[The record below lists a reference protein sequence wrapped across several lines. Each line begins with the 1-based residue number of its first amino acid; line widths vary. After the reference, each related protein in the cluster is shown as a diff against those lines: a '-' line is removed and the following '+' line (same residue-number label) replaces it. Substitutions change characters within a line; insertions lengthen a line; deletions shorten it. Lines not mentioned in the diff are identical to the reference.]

1 MRVEEFLSKITPNI
15 KGVSVRSALSKE
27 ALEFRQSTRG
37 SSGAWR
43 FLAANMSDGTL
54 RALGILVALF
64 QCAAMGENPTPLI
77 GIEEPET
84 ALHPAAAGILRDALR
99 AAARHTQ
106 ILIASH
112 SPELLDDKSI
122 SDKSI
127 RVVSNEDGITT
138 IAPVDEASRASI
150 RESLYTAGELLRM
163 DQLEPDAKNVQEQTS
178 RQLDLFAKIAS

>member
-1 MRVEEFLSKITPNI
+1 MPHWMIASAIPPSAIPIAGHRMQPFLTRVKLKNYKSIATCDIGLPALCFLVGRN
-15 KGVSVRSALSKE
+15 
-27 ALEFRQSTRG
+27 
-37 SSGAWR
+37 
-43 FLAANMSDGTL
+43 
-54 RALGILVALF
+54 
-64 QCAAMGENPTPLI
+64 